1 MREIVNAA
9 LMMTVVTASLTG
21 LAGFAVS
28 GEEPKA
34 CFSEKELRE
43 AVAAKSVVPQIQAV
57 RAAKNATSGDVVRA
71 RLCTFDAGIAYLIT
85 TLTRDGKVVQV
96 MIDAVTGKP
105 LGVQ

>member
-1 MREIVNAA
+1 MRDIVNAA
-9 LMMTVVTASLTG
+9 LMMTVLTASLTG
-21 LAGFAVS
+21 LAGFAVA

-43 AVAAKSVVPQIQAV
+43 AVAAKSVVP
-57 RAAKNATSGDVVRA
+57 NATSGDVVRA
-71 RLCTFDAGIAYLIT
+71 RLCTFEAGIAYLIT

-96 MIDAVTGKP
+96 KIDAVTGKP

>member
-1 MREIVNAA
+1 MNAA
-9 LMMTVVTASLTG
+9 LTMTLVTASLAG
-21 LAGFAVS
+21 LAGSVVA

-57 RAAKNATSGDVVRA
+57 RAAKSAASGDVVRA
-71 RLCTFDAGIAYLIT
+71 RLCTFEAGAAYLIT

-96 MIDAVTGKP
+96 RVDAVTGKP
-105 LGVQ
+105 LSVQ